1 MLWNYGFL
9 THKTFIYQY
18 VLLLLHYNNNII
30 IGDLNYGQKNFDK
43 VIDSIDGE
51 IGLIKIYDENNMQS
65 FDVYLDG
72 EYVCSCSMALTDNE
86 IEDLVEDTLFH
97 A

>member
-1 MLWNYGFL
+1 MG
-9 THKTFIYQY
+9 K
-18 VLLLLHYNNNII
+18 
-30 IGDLNYGQKNFDK
+30 KNFDK

-51 IGLIKIYDENNMQS
+51 IGLIKIYGENNMQS

>member
-1 MLWNYGFL
+1 MG
-9 THKTFIYQY
+9 K
-18 VLLLLHYNNNII
+18 
-30 IGDLNYGQKNFDK
+30 KKFDK

-51 IGLIKIYDENNMQS
+51 IGL
-65 FDVYLDG
+65 
-72 EYVCSCSMALTDNE
+72 NE